1 VSAPSKAAAADVIE
15 EGGERSVQARLEH
28 KTEQT

>member
-1 VSAPSKAAAADVIE
+1 VSAAFKAAAAYVIE

-28 KTEQT
+28 KTE